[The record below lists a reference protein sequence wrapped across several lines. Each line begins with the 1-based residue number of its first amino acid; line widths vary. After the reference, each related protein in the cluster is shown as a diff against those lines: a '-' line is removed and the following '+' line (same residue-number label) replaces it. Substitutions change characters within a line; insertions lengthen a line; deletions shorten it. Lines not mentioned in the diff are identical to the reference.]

1 MKKVLFYGDSNTYG
15 YDPAGFMGG
24 RYPRQQ
30 RWTGILAERLA
41 GEWEIAADGMPGRM
55 IPGNAYSIEIALDAV
70 KADGPMDL
78 FAVMLGTNDLLN
90 QRHPYSPAVAARM
103 QKLLD
108 SAQESLTAK
117 ILLIAPP
124 QIRFTDPSCTD
135 PFVRGDAAYANG
147 CRKES
152 IRLAQHYRALAA
164 GRGIFWADASSWDL
178 GFSFDGVHL
187 SEEGHETF
195 AGEMAKILQ
204 KIEKEL

>member
-103 QKLLD
+103 QKLLGGRRICQWL
-108 SAQESLTAK
+108 QEGEHPPCTALQGAGGGQGN
-117 ILLIAPP
+117 LL
-124 QIRFTDPSCTD
+124 
-135 PFVRGDAAYANG
+135 G
-147 CRKES
+147 
-152 IRLAQHYRALAA
+152 
-164 GRGIFWADASSWDL
+164 GRVVVGSWIFL
-178 GFSFDGVHL
+178 
-187 SEEGHETF
+187 
-195 AGEMAKILQ
+195 
-204 KIEKEL
+204 

>member
-41 GEWEIAADGMPGRM
+41 GKWDIAADGMPGRM
-55 IPGNAYSIEIALDAV
+55 IPGNSYSIQIALDAV
-70 KADGPMDL
+70 KADGPTDL

-90 QRHPYSPAVAARM
+90 QRHPDSLAVAARM
-103 QKLLD
+103 QNLLD
-108 SAQESLTAK
+108 SAKKSLSAK

-135 PFVRGDAAYANG
+135 PFVRGDAAYSEC

-152 IRLAQHYRALAA
+152 MRLARYYMQIAA
-164 GRGIFWADASSWDL
+164 RRGIFGADASSWDL
-178 GFSFDGVHL
+178 GFAFDGVHL
-187 SEEGHETF
+187 SEEGHEVF
-195 AGEMAKILQ
+195 AREMAEVLQ
-204 KIEKEL
+204 KIEEEL

>member
-1 MKKVLFYGDSNTYG
+1 MKKILFYGDSNTYG

-41 GEWEIAADGMPGRM
+41 REWDIAADGMPGRM
-55 IPGNAYSIEIALDAV
+55 IPGNSYSIQIALGAV
-70 KADGPMDL
+70 KADGPIDL

-90 QRHPYSPAVAARM
+90 QRVPDAAKVAEKM
-103 QKLLD
+103 TGMID
-108 SAQESLTAK
+108 YVSESFCEK

-135 PFVRGDAAYANG
+135 PFVHGDAAYSER
-147 CRKES
+147 CRRES
-152 IRLAQHYRALAA
+152 IRLARFYREIAA
-164 GRGIFWADASSWDL
+164 RRGIFGADASSWDL
-178 GFSFDGVHL
+178 DLAFDGVHL
-187 SEEGHETF
+187 SEEGHEVF
-195 AGEMAKILQ
+195 AEEMAKALQ

>member
-90 QRHPYSPAVAARM
+90 QRHPYSPAVAARAAIM
-103 QKLLD
+103 KTD
-108 SAQESLTAK
+108 SRMERSFF
-117 ILLIAPP
+117 ISVPPLLIDCGRLIPPPDGMDGLRKGSPRRGSAPP
-124 QIRFTDPSCTD
+124 PVDPSADLSAPIISSGETK
-135 PFVRGDAAYANG
+135 VNE
-147 CRKES
+147 KS
-152 IRLAQHYRALAA
+152 
-164 GRGIFWADASSWDL
+164 GICL
-178 GFSFDGVHL
+178 KKTPR
-187 SEEGHETF
+187 ECI
-195 AGEMAKILQ
+195 KIH
-204 KIEKEL
+204 